1 MFLCTYFI
9 SCREFGFGDG
19 HVVINLQLGSPDMT
33 LLTGTVII
41 IELSPVA
48 IGLFPHEIHV
58 TSIKGERS
66 TPNVLQSFFSLTSS
80 LPCQCCNPQHPC
92 NLSCA

>member
-1 MFLCTYFI
+1 
-9 SCREFGFGDG
+9 
-19 HVVINLQLGSPDMT
+19 MT

-41 IELSPVA
+41 IELSSVA